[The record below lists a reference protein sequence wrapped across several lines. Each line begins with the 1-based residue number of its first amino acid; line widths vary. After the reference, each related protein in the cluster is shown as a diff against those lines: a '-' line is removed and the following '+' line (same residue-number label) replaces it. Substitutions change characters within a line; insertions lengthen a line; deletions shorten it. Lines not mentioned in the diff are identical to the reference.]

1 MGTGTLNLTK
11 ILDKI
16 DLEKK
21 PDCFLHDEFVLS
33 KEVKNLLKMSPSE
46 TLVRISEKETKL

>member
-21 PDCFLHDEFVLS
+21 PDCFLHDELVLS

-46 TLVRISEKETKL
+46 TLVCISEKETKL

>member
-1 MGTGTLNLTK
+1 MTK
-11 ILDKI
+11 ILLKI

-21 PDCFLHDEFVLS
+21 PGCFLHDELVLS
-33 KEVKNLLKMSPSE
+33 NKGKNLLKMSPSE